1 MIHKTMKQ
9 LMAEK
14 HWSVQGLKDNLKIT
28 NKEVEEWEKLNKQY
42 KKSKKRYKR

>member
-14 HWSVQGLKDNLKIT
+14 HWSVQGLKDNLQIKD
-28 NKEVEEWEKLNKQY
+28 KEVEEWAIRE
-42 KKSKKRYKR
+42 

>member
-14 HWSVQGLKDNLKIT
+14 HWSVKGLNDNLKIT
-28 NKEVEEWEKLNKQY
+28 DNEGEN
-42 KKSKKRYKR
+42 

>member
-14 HWSVQGLKDNLKIT
+14 HWSVQGLKDNLQIT
-28 NKEVEEWEKLNKQY
+28 DKEVETWARLNKRY
-42 KKSKKRYKR
+42 KKYKKRYKR

>member
-9 LMAEK
+9 LIAEK

-28 NKEVEEWEKLNKQY
+28 DKEVEEWAKLKKQFT
-42 KKSKKRYKR
+42 KSKKRYKR

>member
-9 LMAEK
+9 LIAEK

-28 NKEVEEWEKLNKQY
+28 DKEVEEWAKLKKQFTKY
-42 KKSKKRYKR
+42 KKRYKR